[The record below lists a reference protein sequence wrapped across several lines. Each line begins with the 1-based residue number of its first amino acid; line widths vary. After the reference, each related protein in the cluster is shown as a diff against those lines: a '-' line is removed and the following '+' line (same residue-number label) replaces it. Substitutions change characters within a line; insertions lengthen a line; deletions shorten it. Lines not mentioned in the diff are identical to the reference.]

1 MRTLVALNY
10 TIRIALPDTLPPLK
24 CMQLAEAI
32 DRTLCTPAH
41 IVDAHGNCLFD
52 TALDAG
58 ARVVY
63 RK

>member
-1 MRTLVALNY
+1 MRTLVALNR
-10 TIRIALPDTLPPLK
+10 TILINLPSTLPPLK

-32 DRTLCTPAH
+32 DKTLCTPAH
-41 IVDAHGNCLFD
+41 IIDGNGNVLFD